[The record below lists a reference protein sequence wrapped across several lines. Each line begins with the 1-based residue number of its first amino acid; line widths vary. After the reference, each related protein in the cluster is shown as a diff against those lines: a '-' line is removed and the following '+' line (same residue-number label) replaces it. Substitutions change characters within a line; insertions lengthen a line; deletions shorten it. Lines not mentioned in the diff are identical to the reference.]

1 MVSFRAQPGGIQGC
15 YLAVLGPV
23 PFCSFLSVPPSG
35 PSKEPPGYPRLCGAP
50 RRGEGQ
56 SACPAAEATDVRT
69 CFSPAPTTPH
79 RAVWLSLPSASCAAS
94 LGAPTSGL
102 ALRVGSPSPAV
113 GARPRAATTS
123 RVTRARLLARVK
135 PQVVRRARAQCR
147 PPSVADPSESPA
159 PLPGGRAASWRPS
172 RRHSRIQT
180 FRDEEDRPTGPCGSA
195 GTVPAGRGRAGLEA
209 REATFWHVPLVIV

>member
-147 PPSVADPSESPA
+147 PPSVADPSGPQRRSPVA
-159 PLPGGRAASWRPS
+159 VRLPGVPRADTAASRLFATRRIVPRVPAATLARSRPVAVVLGWRPE
-172 RRHSRIQT
+172 RRLSGM
-180 FRDEEDRPTGPCGSA
+180 FRS
-195 GTVPAGRGRAGLEA
+195 
-209 REATFWHVPLVIV
+209 